1 METIFKRI
9 HHNTL
14 FITTR
19 KGAFYVDLGQV
30 KNASREQSI
39 GVLYPYSFVKVLYR
53 DNTEVRIETGDIEEA
68 KDVFGYILAQWED
81 YLHHDGVY
89 ENSSNTP
96 STRVLNDKEIILT
109 WGAHTLLIDL
119 SVFNVHSLG
128 LGMLTLSGV
137 NGKLVL
143 TSSQPD
149 YLVRLKEALAL
160 HLQRKK

>member
-1 METIFKRI
+1 METILKRI

-14 FITTR
+14 FISTQ
-19 KGAFYVDLGQV
+19 KGVFYVDLGQV
-30 KNASREQSI
+30 KNVNREQSI
-39 GVLYPYSFVKVLYR
+39 GLLYPSISVNVLYR
-53 DNTEVRIETGDIEEA
+53 DNTNLHIDSGDMEEA
-68 KDVFGYILAQWED
+68 KTVFDYVIAQWED
-81 YLHHDGVY
+81 YILHEGVY
-89 ENSSNTP
+89 ENSSNAP

-149 YLVRLKEALAL
+149 YLVRLKEALSL